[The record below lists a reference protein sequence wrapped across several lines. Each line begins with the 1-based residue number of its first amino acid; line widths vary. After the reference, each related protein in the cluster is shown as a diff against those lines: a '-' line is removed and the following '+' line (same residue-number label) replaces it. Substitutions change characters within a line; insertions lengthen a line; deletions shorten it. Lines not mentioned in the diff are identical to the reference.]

1 MNETLKEILTCA
13 LGTMCF
19 AVGMDIPKRYLP
31 AVAAGS
37 LYTSIISTLLVQNG
51 ASTFTSVF
59 LAAMF
64 TALFSETF
72 ARILKVPSVVLL
84 LPISIPLLP
93 GSNLY
98 YTVFN
103 IIHANRS
110 GFLFHFTET
119 AVTGFAIAAGILII
133 SAVFRLLTPPN
144 DQ

>member
-1 MNETLKEILTCA
+1 M
-13 LGTMCF
+13 
-19 AVGMDIPKRYLP
+19 AV
-31 AVAAGS
+31 GS
-37 LYTSIISTLLVQNG
+37 LYSSIISTLLVQNG
-51 ASTFTSVF
+51 ESTFTAVF

-144 DQ
+144 D

>member
-1 MNETLKEILTCA
+1 MNETLKEILTCT

-19 AVGMDIPKRYLP
+19 AVEMNIPKRYLP
-31 AVAAGS
+31 AVTAGS
-37 LYTSIISTLLVQNG
+37 LYTAIISSLLAQNG
-51 ASTFTSVF
+51 ASTFASVF

-64 TALFSETF
+64 TALFAETF

-84 LPISIPLLP
+84 LPASIPLLP

-98 YTVFN
+98 YTVFS

-119 AVTGFAIAAGILII
+119 AVTGFAIAAGFLII
-133 SAVFRLLTPPN
+133 SAVFRLLTQAKN
-144 DQ
+144 Q

>member
-1 MNETLKEILTCA
+1 MNETLKEILLCT

-19 AVGMDIPKRYLP
+19 AVGMEIPKRYLP
-31 AVAAGS
+31 TVAAGS
-37 LYTSIISTLLVQNG
+37 LYTAIISTLLEQNG
-51 ASTFTSVF
+51 ASTFTTVF

-64 TALFSETF
+64 TALFAETF

-103 IIHANRS
+103 VIHANRS
-110 GFLFHFTET
+110 GFLFHFAQT
-119 AVTGFAIAAGILII
+119 AITGFAIATGVMLV
-133 SAVFRLLTPPN
+133 SAVFRLLTPAKN
-144 DQ
+144 Q